1 MKKTTVVQYDKKYFM
16 NVFGDRFPVVVD
28 KGEGVYLYDND
39 GQEYLDFGAGIAV
52 NVLGYNHPK
61 ITAGLKEQIEKV
73 MHASNLYYYE
83 IQAKAS
89 KLLVENSCCD
99 KVFFGNSGAEANE
112 GAIKL
117 ARKHFKAQGEDKYE
131 VITMNN
137 SFHGRTLATL
147 AATGQEKY
155 HKPFEPVPE
164 GFKLVGYNDLAA
176 VEAAITD
183 QTAAIMV
190 ELVQGEG
197 GVNPI
202 DPDFLNSLRQL
213 CDEQGILLIF
223 DEIQTGI
230 GRTGELFAYQN
241 YDVKPDIFT
250 LAKGLGNGVPVSA
263 FLAKAEIA
271 DSFDIGDHGST
282 FGGNPLACKAVYL
295 TLQAILND
303 NILADVKQIGSY
315 LEDELN
321 KLAKEH
327 EVIKEVR
334 GLGLML
340 GIELSVSASDILHE
354 FLDRGIMVLTAGEN
368 ILRLLPPLI
377 ITKRDV
383 DKFMITF
390 KKILAE

>member
-1 MKKTTVVQYDKKYFM
+1 MEKTTVVQHDKDYFM
-16 NVFGDRFPVVVD
+16 NVFGERFPVVVE

-39 GQEYLDFGAGIAV
+39 GQSYLDFGAGIAV
-52 NVLGYNHPK
+52 NVLGYNHPE

-117 ARKHFKAQGEDKYE
+117 ARKYFKTQGKDKYE
-131 VITMNN
+131 VIAMNN

-164 GFKLVGYNDLAA
+164 GFKSVEYNDLTA

-190 ELVQGEG
+190 ELIQGEG

-202 DPDFLNSLRQL
+202 DSDYLHSLRKL
-213 CDEQGILLIF
+213 CDEQGLLLIF

-241 YDVKPDIFT
+241 YNIEPDIVT
-250 LAKGLGNGVPVSA
+250 LAKGLGSGVPVSA
-263 FLAKAEIA
+263 FLAKDEIA
-271 DSFDIGDHGST
+271 KSFDIGDHGST

-295 TLQAILND
+295 TLETILKN
-303 NILADVKQIGSY
+303 NLLTDVKQVSAY
-315 LEDELN
+315 LEEEL
-321 KLAKEH
+321 KQLAKEYD
-327 EVIKEVR
+327 IINEVR
-334 GLGLML
+334 GSGLML

-354 FLDRGIMVLTAGEN
+354 FLERGVMVLTAGDN

-383 DKFMITF
+383 DKFIITF